1 MAGRKGNQK
10 PTQQTPPK
18 RGKSY
23 GKDAVSL
30 YENSGRKAIPW
41 QKSLITEVMRTN
53 RKGLWIYQKFGYSV
67 PRRNGKNEVIAM
79 REFWGLVNGETM
91 CHTAH
96 RTTTSHSAWVR
107 LCRILTDCGYTEL
120 GRPKKGE
127 EPPEKSY
134 KATKQ
139 YGLESIRLTEG
150 GEIVFRTRTPN
161 GGLGEGFDL
170 LVIDEAQEYTS
181 AQETALVYTVSDS
194 KNPQTL
200 FCGTPPTATSSGTV
214 FPKMRQSALAGESYS
229 TGWAEW
235 SIPEM
240 TKDIWD
246 AELWYQTNPS
256 MGYHLDERKIAAEI
270 RGDIVDFN
278 IQRLGV
284 WIEYSQKSAI
294 SATEWNRCR
303 LERPPA
309 LKGKVYIGV
318 KFGHDGANAAV
329 SAAARIEGEENRIYV
344 ECLGC
349 RPVRD
354 GTTWIV
360 QLLRQVDA
368 GKVIVDGA
376 SGQKILTEGIRD
388 AGLKSPKLPTVKEC
402 ISANAMFEQ
411 GIFSKTLAHGG
422 QSGLSKVA
430 SNCEHRPIGSG
441 GGYGYRASSQDDEI
455 AILES
460 TALAYWL
467 CHETKET
474 RVQRVRY

>member
-1 MAGRKGNQK
+1 MAGRKGSQK

-30 YENSGRKAIPW
+30 YEESGRKAIPW
-41 QKSLITEVMRTN
+41 QKSLITEIMRTN
-53 RKGLWIYQKFGYSV
+53 RKGLWIYQKYGYSV
-67 PRRNGKNEVIAM
+67 PRRNGKNEVVAM
-79 REFWGLVNGETM
+79 RELWGLHNGETM

-96 RTTTSHSAWVR
+96 RTSTSHSAWVR
-107 LCRILTDCGYTEL
+107 LCRILTDSGYAEL
-120 GRPKKGE
+120 GRSKKGE
-127 EPPEKSY
+127 KPPEKSY

-139 YGLESIRLTEG
+139 YGLESIRLTGG
-150 GEIVFRTRTPN
+150 GEIFFRTRTPN

-170 LVIDEAQEYTS
+170 LVIDEAQEYTA
-181 AQETALVYTVSDS
+181 AQETALIYTVSDS
-194 KNPQTL
+194 RNPQTL

-256 MGYHLDERKIAAEI
+256 MGYHLDEHKIAAEI

-284 WIEYSQKSAI
+284 WITYNQKSAI
-294 SATEWNRCR
+294 SMTEWNRLR
-303 LERPPA
+303 LDGPPA
-309 LKGKVYIGV
+309 LQGKLYIGI
-318 KFGHDGANAAV
+318 KFGHDGLNAAV
-329 SAAARIEGEENRIYV
+329 SMAAQTENGRIFV

-354 GTTWIV
+354 GTDWIV
-360 QLLRQVDA
+360 QLLMALDIA
-368 GKVIVDGA
+368 KVAVDGA
-376 SGQKILTEGIRD
+376 SGQKLLSNEMKD
-388 AGLKSPKLPTVKEC
+388 AGLKTPVLPAVREC
-402 ISANAMFEQ
+402 IAANALFEQ
-411 GIFSKTLAHGG
+411 GVFAKSVCHSG
-422 QSGLSKVA
+422 QPGLSKVVG
-430 SNCEHRPIGSG
+430 NCQHRPIGSG
-441 GGYGYRASSQDDEI
+441 GGFGYKPLAADAEI
-455 AILES
+455 ALMDSAVI
-460 TALAYWL
+460 AHWL
-467 CHETKET
+467 CHESKD
-474 RVQRVRY
+474 RKVQKVRY

>member
-107 LCRILTDCGYTEL
+107 LCRILTDSGYTEL

-139 YGLESIRLTEG
+139 YGLESIRLTGG

-194 KNPQTL
+194 RNPQTL

-214 FPKMRQSALAGESYS
+214 FPKMRKNALAGESYS

-256 MGYHLDERKIAAEI
+256 MGYHLDERKISAEI

-284 WIEYSQKSAI
+284 WIEYNQKSAI
-294 SATEWNRCR
+294 SATEWNRLR
-303 LERPPA
+303 LDKPPE
-309 LKGKVYIGV
+309 LTGKLYVGI
-318 KFGHDGANAAV
+318 KFGHDGENAAV
-329 SAAARIEGEENRIYV
+329 SAAVRTKDERIYV

-349 RPVRD
+349 RPARD
-354 GTTWIV
+354 GVGWIV
-360 QLLRQVDA
+360 QLLRQLDA
-368 GKVIVDGA
+368 DKIAVDGA
-376 SGQKILTEGIRD
+376 SGQKLLADEMKD
-388 AGLKSPKLPTVKEC
+388 AGLKAPRNPTVKEF
-402 ISANAMFEQ
+402 IAANAQFEQ
-411 GIFSKTLAHGG
+411 AVFAKTICHSGQEGLA
-422 QSGLSKVA
+422 KIV
-430 SNCEHRPIGSG
+430 SNCQHRSIGSG
-441 GGYGYRASSQDDEI
+441 GGFGYKAVAEDTEVALLDSVVI
-455 AILES
+455 AH
-460 TALAYWL
+460 WL
-467 CHETKET
+467 CRESKKKKTIW
-474 RVQRVRY
+474 VSY